1 MPEGKKD
8 PPDIV
13 SKGVSTRV
21 KAVFS
26 IEYSG
31 TEEWNPKATRI
42 SRGKRW
48 PRERSCLDFIYNAT
62 ILEEDGLNYF
72 DINIPRVSRRET
84 QRFEAV
90 ESVGRIPLPS

>member
-31 TEEWNPKATRI
+31 TEEWNPRQLEFLGE
-42 SRGKRW
+42 RDG
-48 PRERSCLDFIYNAT
+48 RERSCLDFIYNAT

>member
-1 MPEGKKD
+1 MESEA
-8 PPDIV
+8 I
-13 SKGVSTRV
+13 
-21 KAVFS
+21 
-26 IEYSG
+26 
-31 TEEWNPKATRI
+31 RI
-42 SRGKRW
+42 CREKRW
-48 PRERSCLDFIYNAT
+48 PREIVSRFYIYNAT